1 MNRKKLVALIMVLAL
16 AFTTLVGGTLAYF
29 TDEDDAT
36 NTFTMGNVKIE
47 QYEWQRSDS
56 EDGSSEA
63 IEEFE
68 QDQKI
73 FPAVHNK
80 LTPKED
86 ITVNDYDFTIRS
98 QKGNYIDKIINVEN
112 TGNSDAY
119 VRTLIAIPNMN
130 GYDDNKNAS
139 ENPFHWNYLD
149 STDFGGIGWNWSG
162 SKDGDPS
169 EQDDKIPEVV
179 IAGVEYDVYVATYN
193 EALPA
198 DEFTSPSMV
207 GFYLDDSVGY
217 DDDGYFSMQGGQRID
232 LSDWLVPDNNGL
244 VTLKIYALSQA
255 CQTEGFDDAW
265 EALDEAFGD
274 VNATNAAKWFADI
287 LPLN

>member
-1 MNRKKLVALIMVLAL
+1 MKKKIVSLVLVAAL
-16 AFTTLVGGTLAYF
+16 AMTALVGTTLAYF
-29 TDEDDAT
+29 TDTDNAT

-47 QYEWQRSDS
+47 QYEWQRGEA
-56 EDGSSEA
+56 EDGSGEI

-73 FPAVHNK
+73 FPAVHSK

-86 ITVNDYDFTIRS
+86 VTVNDYNFTIRS

-130 GYDDNKNAS
+130 GYDDNKDAT

-149 STDFGGIGWNWSG
+149 STDFNGIGWNWSG
-162 SKDGDPS
+162 SKEGDPS
-169 EQDDKIPEVV
+169 EQDDKISEVV
-179 IAGVEYDVYVATYN
+179 IGGVEYDVYVATYN
-193 EALPA
+193 SPLPE

-207 GFYLDDSVGY
+207 GFYLDDSVDY
-217 DDDGYFSMQGGQRID
+217 DDNGYFSMQNGKRIE
-232 LSDWLVPDNNGL
+232 LSDWLVPNDDGY
-244 VTLKIYALSQA
+244 VTLNIYALSQA

-274 VNATNAAKWFADI
+274 VTKDNAEAWFAAI
-287 LPLN
+287 LPQN